1 MRLWKIAGENAN
13 WYKLLWRGVLQYI
26 NKTIHTLDRD
36 LPRKQHNT
44 REDSIHGHHQMVNTE
59 IRLIIF
65 FAAKDG
71 EALYSQQ
78 KQDQKLTVAQTM
90 NSLLP
95 NSDLN

>member
-1 MRLWKIAGENAN
+1 
-13 WYKLLWRGVLQYI
+13 
-26 NKTIHTLDRD
+26 
-36 LPRKQHNT
+36 
-44 REDSIHGHHQMVNTE
+44 MVNIE

-78 KQDQKLTVAQTM
+78 KQNQELTVAQIM

-95 NSDLN
+95 IQNEIEESGENH

>member
-1 MRLWKIAGENAN
+1 MA
-13 WYKLLWRGVLQYI
+13 
-26 NKTIHTLDRD
+26 
-36 LPRKQHNT
+36 
-44 REDSIHGHHQMVNTE
+44 NTE

-78 KQDQKLTVAQTM
+78 KQDQELTVAQIM

-95 NSDLN
+95 NADSSWRKQEKLLDHSGMT

>member
-1 MRLWKIAGENAN
+1 
-13 WYKLLWRGVLQYI
+13 
-26 NKTIHTLDRD
+26 
-36 LPRKQHNT
+36 
-44 REDSIHGHHQMVNTE
+44 MVDAE

-78 KQDQKLTVAQTM
+78 KQDWELTVAQIM

>member
-1 MRLWKIAGENAN
+1 
-13 WYKLLWRGVLQYI
+13 
-26 NKTIHTLDRD
+26 
-36 LPRKQHNT
+36 
-44 REDSIHGHHQMVNTE
+44 MVNSE

-78 KQDQKLTVAQTM
+78 QQDQEMTVAQIM

-95 NSDLN
+95 KSDLNWESRENH

>member
-1 MRLWKIAGENAN
+1 MNIAISSSN
-13 WYKLLWRGVLQYI
+13 
-26 NKTIHTLDRD
+26 
-36 LPRKQHNT
+36 NT
-44 REDSIHGHHQMVNTE
+44 RENSTHGHHQMVNTK

-78 KQDQKLTVAQTM
+78 KQDKDLTVAQII
-90 NSLLP
+90 NSSLQ

>member
-1 MRLWKIAGENAN
+1 MHWSQQTPSSN
-13 WYKLLWRGVLQYI
+13 
-26 NKTIHTLDRD
+26 
-36 LPRKQHNT
+36 NT
-44 REDSIHGHHQMVNTE
+44 GEDSTHGLHQMVNTE

-78 KQDQKLTVAQTM
+78 KQDQELTVVQIM

-95 NSDLN
+95 NSDSN